1 MELISWE
8 GLDRLNWIVN
18 GCKNGGM
25 LLKPQCGCFVY
36 VDRKWLVELIPW
48 IKIERIMLFNII

>member
-1 MELISWE
+1 MELTSWE
-8 GLDRLNWIVN
+8 GLDKLHLVVK

-25 LLKPQCGCFVY
+25 LFGPLYGCFVY
-36 VDRKWLVELIPW
+36 VDIKWLMELIPW